1 MASPTSSPS
10 RLSVLDD
17 RFGLVVSDGHGTL
30 TIRSETTDVAITSF
44 VPQERSWT
52 FLSRTVSPDGG
63 SIAYWA
69 PALSGAA
76 LHVRLAS
83 TGADRTVFAAA
94 PDMSGNTFT
103 WSSDGTGIVV
113 AIDNGCQEICA
124 VQGGRPAQELWTVD
138 LASGAS
144 EKIGSGSY
152 WLPVTWDRAAKR
164 VAAGV
169 TGPGGYLTG
178 YDVID
183 LAQKPYAVR
192 STAFPFGTAGRLKAS
207 SDARFILLSTGLG
220 TTNAI
225 AWWPLDAPQ
234 KRAEVHTFDGTTAEW
249 RPGTSEVWWSNGTEL
264 VAMDVVSGARTSLAG
279 SFGGSIAG
287 FRTDGSAAMTLL
299 GGDHGSVIVV
309 DLKTARTASLP
320 AGGPFVRLR

>member
-1 MASPTSSPS
+1 
-10 RLSVLDD
+10 VLDD
-17 RFGLVVSDGHGTL
+17 RFGLVVSDGHGTA
-30 TIRSETTDVAITSF
+30 TIRSETSDVAVTSF
-44 VPQERSWT
+44 MPQGRSWT
-52 FLSRTVSPDGG
+52 SLSKDVSPDGRA
-63 SIAYWA
+63 IAYWA
-69 PALSGAA
+69 PASNAA
-76 LHVRLAS
+76 MLHVRLAS
-83 TGADRTVFAAA
+83 TGSDRTVFAAA

-113 AIDNGCQEICA
+113 AIDNNCQETCA
-124 VQGGRPAQELWTVD
+124 AQGGHPAQELWTID

-183 LAQKPYAVR
+183 LARKPYAVR
-192 STAFPFGTAGRLKAS
+192 STAFPFATLGRLKAS
-207 SDARFILLSTGLG
+207 SDARFILLSSGLG

-234 KRAEVHTFDGTTAEW
+234 MRADVHTFDGTSAEW
-249 RPGTSEVWWSNGTEL
+249 RPGTSEIWWSKGTEL
-264 VAMDVVSGARTSLAG
+264 VAIDVVSGARTSRTG

-287 FRTDGSAAMTLL
+287 FRTDGSAAMTL
-299 GGDHGSVIVV
+299 DHGSLIVV
-309 DLKTARTASLP
+309 DVKTAQAASLP